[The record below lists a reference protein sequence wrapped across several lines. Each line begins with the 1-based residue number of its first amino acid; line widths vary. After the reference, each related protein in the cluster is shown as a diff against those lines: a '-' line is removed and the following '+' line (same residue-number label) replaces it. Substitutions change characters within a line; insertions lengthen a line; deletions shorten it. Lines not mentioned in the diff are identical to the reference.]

1 MERSILCLA
10 DGRELAGGPGEV
22 AVKSVRYT
30 ETINAGEDLTL
41 GSVCSCCLVAQL
53 FAPEGALHIAPG
65 STLTYYTQDDAPGVD
80 GSRPE
85 RRLVGTFTCEKP
97 LKTGANTYSVT
108 AYDAVVRLDV
118 GLDDW
123 LRGLNG
129 WPYPLQTFAGMVCA
143 ACGLTLEGELPAP
156 ARDWPV
162 RRFFD
167 SGLTGRA
174 LLRWVGEAS
183 ACFCR
188 ATPTGALRFDW
199 YTPLLEEYPRT
210 QLGPTAPPRRRV
222 VRLTG
227 EILRTANDRRPKY
240 RVGVLK
246 THYPYLLDSL
256 VQADYQPVIQ
266 RVQIRHDADDVGV
279 IYPAKAVGNT
289 YVIEGNLLLATD
301 SDAALRPLAEWIYRR
316 CAALRYTPCSLAV
329 HAGHPVRAGHLVEV
343 ERLDGSVFTAAVMTR
358 ERRGQTDT
366 LAGVG
371 QPARDCAS
379 VTNTRALQD
388 VRGKVLRLR
397 TTVDGLMVEN
407 AELDGKIARLA
418 MNVDGFKVEVGNSEA
433 ALEGRLNE
441 ALATEAGRLD
451 ERMATLSLGLDG
463 FKVEV
468 GKTYAAKTELDG
480 YTRHEEVRSRFALDE
495 SSVRIESGEI
505 AFVGNTLTVDSDNFK
520 LTKGGTVQIKGSFE
534 STAASGTQVKCY
546 MDARGVFT
554 ASADGQRRGVWVKS
568 GGDIAGVFGA
578 VLAVD
583 AGEGSEWGKTRFYAN
598 RSGQTWIFGLTHPE
612 SALQFQMPDAGHPCM
627 VLQEDATGNGV
638 FINWVHYT
646 DTDTYTPRLR
656 LGCGGGYLAVHYK
669 PDGTLA
675 VTHQKPGS
683 TVAMTETY
691 KEQVIQIN
699 GTYYKFWGANS
710 GVIGIS

>member
-30 ETINAGEDLTL
+30 ETVNAGEDLTL
-41 GSVCSCCLVAQL
+41 GSVCSCCLVATF
-53 FAPEGALHIAPG
+53 FAPGDVLHIAAG
-65 STLTYYTQDDAPGVD
+65 STLTYYTQDDTPDEDGVL
-80 GSRPE
+80 PA

-123 LRGLNG
+123 LRGLDG
-129 WPYPLQTFAGMVCA
+129 WPYTLQTFAGMVCA
-143 ACGLTLEGELPAP
+143 ACGLTLEGQLPAP

-188 ATPTGALRFDW
+188 ATPKGAIRFGW

-279 IYPAKAVGNT
+279 IYPADTVGNT

-316 CAALRYTPCSLAV
+316 LAALRYTPCSLAV

-397 TTVDGLMVEN
+397 TTVDGLTVEN
-407 AELDGKIARLA
+407 AELDGKIAMLA
-418 MNVDGFKVEVGNSEA
+418 LDVDGFKVEVGNSEA

-441 ALATEAGRLD
+441 
-451 ERMATLSLGLDG
+451 RMTSLSVGLNE
-463 FKVEV
+463 FKVEI
-468 GKTYAAKTELDG
+468 GETYAAKTELDG
-480 YTRHEEVRSRFALDE
+480 YTRHEEVRSRFAMDE

-505 AFVGNTLTVDSDNFK
+505 AFIGNTLTVDSDNFK
-520 LTKGGTVQIKGSFE
+520 LTKDGAVQIKGSFE

-554 ASADGQRRGVWVKS
+554 ASADGQRRGVWVKQ

-578 VLAVD
+578 VMAVD
-583 AGEGSEWGKTRFYAN
+583 AQEGSEWGKTRFYAN
-598 RSGQTWIFGLTHPE
+598 RSGQTWLFGLTHPE
-612 SALQFQMPDAGHPCM
+612 STLQFQMADAGHPCM
-627 VLQEDATGNGV
+627 VLQENATGNGM

-656 LGCGGGYLAVHYK
+656 LACGDGYLAVNLT
-669 PDGTLA
+669 PDGNLA
-675 VTHQKPGS
+675 VTYKKPGS
-683 TVAMTETY
+683 VYAMTETY
-691 KEQVIQIN
+691 KEQVIELD
-699 GTYYKFWGANS
+699 GTYYKFWAANS